1 MKRTPGGRARG
12 AALIEFVLVLPLL
25 LTLMLG
31 AVDWGWYFVV
41 RQTAVNAT
49 REGARTAS
57 VQETHAAALGAG
69 VAATRDYL
77 GRVGVHGVPVISP
90 DVTLTSVTVPG
101 IATPVAAVSVRLTN
115 YPCASI
121 SGLSWTHVPATLT
134 VETVM
139 RLEVP

>member
-57 VQETHAAALGAG
+57 VQETHTAALAAG
-69 VAATRDYL
+69 VTATRDYL
-77 GRVGVHGVPVISP
+77 TRVSAAAIPVRDP
-90 DVTLTSVTVPG
+90 VVALTTVTVSG
-101 IATPVAAVSVRLTN
+101 VATPVAAVSVQMN
-115 YPCASI
+115 AYPSPSI
-121 SGLSWTHVPATLT
+121 SGLSWTLVPTTLT